1 MEFMKRFEP
10 VALLLVILGGISGAV
25 SVLFDTNIITSVVG
39 TGTASDVVH
48 VLIGVG
54 ALMFVPK
61 LLEDLPVVGHG
72 PHAHHS
78 A

>member
-10 VALLLVILGGISGAV
+10 VALALLILGGISGAV

-39 TGTASDVVH
+39 TGSGADVVY
-48 VLIGVG
+48 VLIGLG
-54 ALMFVPK
+54 ALMLVPK
-61 LLEDLPVVGHG
+61 LLEDMHVVHHE
-72 PHAHHS
+72 PHTHS